1 MKAADFSV
9 TANNFILVVDVG
21 HTKFQILKP
30 SEYEL
35 RFVTLVLSEGIL
47 CYKLFVVHFIF
58 FF

>member
-21 HTKFQILKP
+21 HTRISTLKP

-35 RFVTLVLSEGIL
+35 RFVTLVLSEGIFMDINHL
-47 CYKLFVVHFIF
+47 SSILSFL
-58 FF
+58 